1 MLDFLMRAAVWVAR
15 DCWILV
21 FSFGVLEKG
30 LISHSRLQACSHLRG
45 WRPRSVPTRPAGAA
59 GCALGAGAQPKVWQ
73 HPSATA
79 QGAQHIRYTQP
90 LHPTIACSHI
100 TMISRNKEE
109 GNTQPWK
116 GWCMGSEG
124 RQRGEGDCVRRR
136 GHTAETFRMV
146 RENAF
151 REGEKGGHSPPC
163 TLKFRSSKKHKH
175 RLSVLWIWGAGIKMS
190 MHLHLARWELR
201 VCRQI

>member
-1 MLDFLMRAAVWVAR
+1 MFPHVPQVQLVVLWVR
-15 DCWILV
+15 
-21 FSFGVLEKG
+21 G
-30 LISHSRLQACSHLRG
+30 LSPKCGSTLLPQPRGHS
-45 WRPRSVPTRPAGAA
+45 T
-59 GCALGAGAQPKVWQ
+59 
-73 HPSATA
+73 SATPN
-79 QGAQHIRYTQP
+79 RYTQP

-175 RLSVLWIWGAGIKMS
+175 RLSVL
-190 MHLHLARWELR
+190 
-201 VCRQI
+201 

>member
-1 MLDFLMRAAVWVAR
+1 M
-15 DCWILV
+15 
-21 FSFGVLEKG
+21 G
-30 LISHSRLQACSHLRG
+30 LKAPQCSHTSHRCSWLCFGCRG
-45 WRPRSVPTRPAGAA
+45 SAQSVAA
-59 GCALGAGAQPKVWQ
+59 PCCHSPGG
-73 HPSATA
+73 TA
-79 QGAQHIRYTQP
+79 HP
-90 LHPTIACSHI
+90 LHPTTACSHI

-116 GWCMGSEG
+116 GWCVGSEG
-124 RQRGEGDCVRRR
+124 RQRGEGDCVRRRRRR

-151 REGEKGGHSPPC
+151 REGEKGGHSLPC

-175 RLSVLWIWGAGIKMS
+175 RLSVLWIWGAEIKMS